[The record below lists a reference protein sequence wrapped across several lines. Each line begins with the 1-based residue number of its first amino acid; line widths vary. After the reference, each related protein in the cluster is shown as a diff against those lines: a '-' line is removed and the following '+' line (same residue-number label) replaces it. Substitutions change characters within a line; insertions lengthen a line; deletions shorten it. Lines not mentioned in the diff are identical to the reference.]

1 VKAAPSRP
9 DLGGAPGGS
18 PERRNLSPA
27 ALYEHAIRRNEA
39 AIVSTGALTA
49 ETGKH
54 TGRSPKDKFFVKE
67 PTSRDAIWWH
77 AGNQAISTASFDGL
91 LAKMQEFCR
100 THEVYEQDVF
110 ACADP
115 RHRLRVRVV
124 TEFAWHSLFA
134 RNLFIRPNADE
145 QLAFDPDFTVM
156 ALPSVQAD
164 SAVDGTH
171 GETFIL
177 VNLGRRI
184 VLIGGTEYAGEIKK
198 SIFTALNY
206 LLPAKGVF
214 PMHCSANVDEDGG
227 DVALFFGLSGTGKTT
242 LSADPARRLIG
253 DDEHGWSDSGVF
265 NFEGGCYAKTIR
277 IRKESEPEIYAA
289 VESFGTILENVVFDQ
304 RTRVP
309 DYDSDEKTEN
319 TRAAYPVDLI
329 PNAVLSGLGGH
340 PRNVIFLSADAYG
353 VLPPVA
359 RLDHE
364 QIRHYFLSGYTAK
377 VAGTERG
384 VTEPEPIFSTC
395 FAAPFLVLPPETYAD
410 MLIDRVNRHH
420 VQVWMLNTGWVGG
433 PYGVGKRMSIA
444 HTRAIVSA
452 VVEGRLRE
460 APTHVDPIFGL
471 HIPDRVPSVPSEVLD
486 PRDSWPDP
494 DAYDR
499 QALKLRRL
507 FEENIHAIGMNAST
521 AG

>member
-1 VKAAPSRP
+1 MKAAPSRP
-9 DLGGAPGGS
+9 DLGGAPGDS

-27 ALYEHAIRRNEA
+27 ALYEHAIRRNEGV
-39 AIVSTGALTA
+39 IVSTGALTA

-77 AGNQAISTASFDGL
+77 PGNQPISTTSFDRL
-91 LAKMQEFCR
+91 LARMQEYAR
-100 THEVYEQDVF
+100 ANPVYTKDVF

-124 TEFAWHSLFA
+124 SEFAWHSLFA
-134 RNLFIRPNADE
+134 HNLFIRPGADDLRDFE
-145 QLAFDPDFTVM
+145 PDFTVM
-156 ALPSVQAD
+156 ALPSVKAD
-164 SAVDGTH
+164 PAQDGTH
-171 GETFIL
+171 SETFIL
-177 VNLGRRI
+177 VHLGRGI

-227 DVALFFGLSGTGKTT
+227 DEAIFFGLSGTGKTT
-242 LSADPARRLIG
+242 LSADPKRRLIG

-277 IRKESEPEIYAA
+277 IHKESEPEIYAA
-289 VESFGTILENVVFDQ
+289 VESFGTILENVAYHPL
-304 RTRVP
+304 TRVP

-329 PNAVLSGLGGH
+329 PNAVLAGVGGH

-359 RLDHE
+359 RLDDD
-364 QIRHYFLSGYTAK
+364 QIRFYFLSGYTAK

-410 MLIDRVNRHH
+410 MLIDRVNRHQA
-420 VQVWMLNTGWVGG
+420 QVWMLNTGWVGG
-433 PYGVGKRMSIA
+433 PYGVGQRMSIA

-460 APTHVDPIFGL
+460 VPTHVDPIFGL
-471 HIPDRVPSVPSEVLD
+471 HIPDRVPAVPAEVLD
-486 PRDSWPDP
+486 PRGSWADP

-507 FEENIHAIGMNAST
+507 FEENIHAIGKNAST